1 MEKKCTELSLRI
13 RTLARQLWISFLP
26 PRLRKSYW
34 RNWPCALVVFT
45 IPFISHGSM
54 FCSNQFLMGA
64 VIKHFDLYYRT
75 LSWRSIIVKLPPSPL
90 FSLTGSK
97 YTCSCYDSEYPP
109 PLRAEASG
117 RGMSF
122 RFYSRQE
129 PNQRMIGSAMYSLGQ
144 GIAHALTDGGHK
156 WVL

>member
-1 MEKKCTELSLRI
+1 
-13 RTLARQLWISFLP
+13 
-26 PRLRKSYW
+26 
-34 RNWPCALVVFT
+34 
-45 IPFISHGSM
+45 M

-156 WVL
+156 WVLWSRNYSAVRRKVKKMQLIRETLFIIIEKWKWIYTFKHAYKKRAESLH

>member
-1 MEKKCTELSLRI
+1 MGNYCSTCGDKITEGNYCERCYERQFPVCKHCKEPI
-13 RTLARQLWISFLP
+13 RDGEERFGGCHKNPCYSDKTGRCCQCNDIASQG
-26 PRLRKSYW
+26 SY
-34 RNWPCALVVFT
+34 C
-45 IPFISHGSM
+45 
-54 FCSNQFLMGA
+54 Q
-64 VIKHFDLYYRT
+64 
-75 LSWRSIIVKLPPSPL
+75 
-90 FSLTGSK
+90 
-97 YTCSCYDSEYPP
+97 SCYDSEYPP

-156 WVL
+156 LCLPAPE